1 MGDPLSQAKV
11 VAVAIADIQ
20 RLSVDVEGGIQR
32 VMATYAEAMM
42 AAQLL
47 ERSAAVVVTA
57 GDLDD
62 LDRLGPDEVDQRF
75 RRAFSQETLGKFK
88 NESPIVGSG
97 ALYDKVA
104 HAWEVRNWLAHR
116 FFLDSIV
123 GLFDPG
129 EHDSLIENLADSTDL
144 FQEAANLLV
153 GAAHKLAA
161 ERGVAPEDL
170 DLFGSIAQLL
180 LLRDPQAL
188 EGLDLWNPDD
198 GEEFVRRVARS
209 VDAPDV
215 N

>member
-1 MGDPLSQAKV
+1 MAK
-11 VAVAIADIQ
+11 
-20 RLSVDVEGGIQR
+20 
-32 VMATYAEAMM
+32 YAEAMM

-62 LDRLGPDEVDQRF
+62 LDTLGPAEVDQRF
-75 RRAFSQETLGKFK
+75 RRAFNQETLGKFK

-116 FFLDSIV
+116 FFLDSVV
-123 GLFDPG
+123 GLIDPR
-129 EHDSLIENLADSTDL
+129 EHDSLIENLAARADL
-144 FQEAANLLV
+144 FQEAANLLA
-153 GAAHKLAA
+153 GAAHELAA

-170 DLFGSIAQLL
+170 DLFGSLAQLL
-180 LLRDPQAL
+180 LVQDPQTF
-188 EGLDLWNPDD
+188 EGLDLWNPSD
-198 GEEFVRRVARS
+198 GEEFVRRVARR

-215 N
+215 E